1 MHTTKCLMS
10 LQTKQLKQQ
19 AVLTINSPMT
29 THRHFKISTACSKV
43 SRSTYRLLSRGDD
56 SLGHSYVS
64 CMHQDMSNQYML
76 DMVNSREWSFRLL
89 LKTNVAVTACCKFG
103 RDLGSQTRGSTTKEY
118 QHLCFHKTA
127 DK

>member
-1 MHTTKCLMS
+1 MPVDPIGMDT
-10 LQTKQLKQQ
+10 Q
-19 AVLTINSPMT
+19 
-29 THRHFKISTACSKV
+29 
-43 SRSTYRLLSRGDD
+43 RLLSRGDD
-56 SLGHSYVS
+56 SLGYSYVS

-89 LKTNVAVTACCKFG
+89 PKTNVAVTTCCKFG
-103 RDLGSQTRGSTTKEY
+103 RDLGSQTRGCATKEY